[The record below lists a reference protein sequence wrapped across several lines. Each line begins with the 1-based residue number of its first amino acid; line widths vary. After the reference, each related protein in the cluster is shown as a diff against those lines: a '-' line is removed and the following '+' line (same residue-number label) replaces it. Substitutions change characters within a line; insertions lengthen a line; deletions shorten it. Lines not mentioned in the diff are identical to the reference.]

1 MWPLVNTLYNWQKWF
16 GSGNKD
22 GFYSQIGEGKLCCKT
37 QVGWATQSYAAMQ
50 PACVVNICSLQLVL
64 PVNNSCLQMN
74 KWAAQSF
81 LNLVN
86 SFFRFFISTMIYQ
99 LSLTYSRYQTKAGVK
114 KVCDTCSHKGSVNF
128 HYRRCHQGEILIYHQ
143 SEIPRLTQKS
153 KSLYT
158 DNLRHATS
166 FTFQFI
172 FVLKAIRNTQW
183 FCSLL

>member
-1 MWPLVNTLYNWQKWF
+1 MYNWQKWF

-22 GFYSQIGEGKLCCKT
+22 GFYSQIGERKLCCKT

-64 PVNNSCLQMN
+64 PVNNWWLQMG

-99 LSLTYSRYQTKAGVK
+99 LSFTYSRYQTKAGVK
-114 KVCDTCSHKGSVNF
+114 KVLTLAATRVLLIFITEDAIKEKSSYITS
-128 HYRRCHQGEILIYHQ
+128 RR
-143 SEIPRLTQKS
+143 
-153 KSLYT
+153 
-158 DNLRHATS
+158 
-166 FTFQFI
+166 FQD
-172 FVLKAIRNTQW
+172 
-183 FCSLL
+183 